1 MLARH
6 RLVETGVADFIERS
20 GLDLPVSAQA
30 ITAWI
35 GWCWTGTE
43 AGTAPGVPE
52 EQATGAK
59 PSPPCCGAMK
69 SRAGARRPQHAG
81 GNDGQ

>member
-30 ITAWI
+30 IAAWI
-35 GWCWTGTE
+35 RLVLDRME

-52 EQATGAK
+52 EQGHRGEAVAALLRHHEVTGRR
-59 PSPPCCGAMK
+59 PPA
-69 SRAGARRPQHAG
+69 AARRRK
-81 GNDGQ
+81 